1 MMRMLAVAGA
11 LLCAGAVAA
20 ETPAAETEADLA
32 ARGTAVY
39 ARSCARCHRDPAKV
53 LDPVTWEL
61 SGRAPEERAIWLKDF
76 ALNHHSP
83 GEEGAEALAA
93 YLAGLL

>member
-1 MMRMLAVAGA
+1 MRRGLALMGA
-11 LLCAGAVAA
+11 LLCAGAGAA
-20 ETPAAETEADLA
+20 ETPATQAVLA
-32 ARGTAVY
+32 ARGAAGY

-53 LDPVTWEL
+53 LEPLTWEL

-76 ALNHHSP
+76 VLNHHSP